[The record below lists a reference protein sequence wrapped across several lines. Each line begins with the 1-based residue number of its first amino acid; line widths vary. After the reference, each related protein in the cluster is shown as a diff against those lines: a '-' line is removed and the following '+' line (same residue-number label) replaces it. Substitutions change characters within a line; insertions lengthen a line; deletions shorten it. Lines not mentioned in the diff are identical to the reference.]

1 MNPPGRCTAALVAA
15 LLVSACETKVP
26 QTSSTPV
33 DPRQSA
39 EQKAGAPVSGP
50 VASPAQNKPPR
61 QTASK
66 PLPKQRTQQRR
77 SAKPIVSAPRVSA
90 KSHSYDPAGPGFKL
104 LQAPREAL
112 LAFPA
117 DANGDIDW
125 VQVLASRLISPRAD
139 LHGNAQIRI
148 LDLDIVM
155 KRTKDMPWVL
165 FPHRQHSEWLAC
177 SNCHPRPF
185 AESAG
190 ANEMD
195 MDSIM
200 RGEHCGLCHD
210 RVSFSIFRCERC
222 HSLPHGDSP
231 PPWW

>member
-1 MNPPGRCTAALVAA
+1 MTLI
-15 LLVSACETKVP
+15 
-26 QTSSTPV
+26 
-33 DPRQSA
+33 
-39 EQKAGAPVSGP
+39 
-50 VASPAQNKPPR
+50 R
-61 QTASK
+61 QTA
-66 PLPKQRTQQRR
+66 PKTVKETVRAA
-77 SAKPIVSAPRVSA
+77 AKAVEKV
-90 KSHSYDPAGPGFKL
+90 KG
-104 LQAPREAL
+104 
-112 LAFPA
+112 
-117 DANGDIDW
+117 
-125 VQVLASRLISPRAD
+125 
-139 LHGNAQIRI
+139 
-148 LDLDIVM
+148 
-155 KRTKDMPWVL
+155 TKDMPWVL